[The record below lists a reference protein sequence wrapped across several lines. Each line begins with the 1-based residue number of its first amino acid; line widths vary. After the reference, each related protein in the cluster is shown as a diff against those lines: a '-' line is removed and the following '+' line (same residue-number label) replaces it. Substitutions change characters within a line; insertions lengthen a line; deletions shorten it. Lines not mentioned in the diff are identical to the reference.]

1 MLKQLYFI
9 IDLQITNFYSTVDG
23 CDEGGELE
31 LEDDFEQILADNI
44 DGATQRRFASIPFCS
59 VCRPSQF
66 SAFSLI
72 SKCWLVDLCA
82 LTGLISDFSRGKN
95 VM

>member
-1 MLKQLYFI
+1 MERLK
-9 IDLQITNFYSTVDG
+9 
-23 CDEGGELE
+23 EGSH
-31 LEDDFEQILADNI
+31 
-44 DGATQRRFASIPFCS
+44 RFLS
-59 VCRPSQF
+59 VQFVAPLSF

-82 LTGLISDFSRGKN
+82 LTGLISDFSRGEN